1 MGATSYRVFVFT
13 LLCRC
18 DHLVTLSLQDVRHLL
33 RSVETN
39 LCVYGSQPFFGG
51 NSFMR
56 EPDKRSPPF
65 KQIQV

>member
-56 EPDKRSPPF
+56 
-65 KQIQV
+65 